1 MRALAAVTGGEAY
14 ESEDAESVG
23 AVYERLGSFIGTE
36 RVLREVTAWP
46 AGIAAALLVLA
57 GIAAWRLAPRLS

>member
-1 MRALAAVTGGEAY
+1 M
-14 ESEDAESVG
+14 S

-36 RVLREVTAWP
+36 RVRSEVTAWP

-57 GIAAWRLAPRLS
+57 GVAAWRMAPRLS